1 MMTTKDRRIAALEAG
16 LNKSTHKN
24 KKNKNRRKLMKNKKY
39 SKILVAALS
48 LALLLGAAIGIAA
61 SAENAEN
68 TPEILGKNIQYG
80 ADLKFMVAIDPA
92 SVGGNDK
99 TVTLSVYE
107 GDPANGGKLIG
118 QPATALYTDVTSTNL
133 NVDYAYVATST
144 YGISA
149 LAYNE
154 NYYLVVECDG
164 DKTVTQY
171 SAVEY
176 FLERLY
182 ADDVINKTDEESLVQ
197 KELYESAIAYG
208 SAAQKMAK
216 LENKYDGA
224 NVADYLYVMA
234 KDGKVNGADGV
245 VVLKGDA
252 LNFTYTGTEDPSG
265 VAYWLDPAGNKAT
278 VATASGL
285 YAAKFADYT
294 FGDLSN
300 DTVITAS
307 NLTSWQKVTG
317 WVDGDKDTSKYNN
330 FLLNDNITNHGTYS
344 YSIVDG
350 KLKYTSSGYTRFG
363 FGQASNPGNHTVY
376 EADITITV
384 PEGQKRTIT
393 MTYRYGT
400 ALSSSTAM
408 YEGILSYESTTGK
421 VVTYFQRNNGYKNS
435 STTGDG
441 IANTTRQLQTQV
453 ANAGDTTATFRF
465 KVESFYIAETYDTA
479 LVLSINDEVKWI
491 LDSRGVD
498 RSSPPASDD
507 LVWGY
512 QNTDGVWVSQY
523 AFTEASKTDYSPR
536 KNVFGIVTFAPNNK
550 NDCELLF
557 DNITL
562 TYDDAT
568 APVYNL
574 ERK

>member
-1 MMTTKDRRIAALEAG
+1 
-16 LNKSTHKN
+16 
-24 KKNKNRRKLMKNKKY
+24 MKNKKY

-48 LALLLGAAIGIAA
+48 LALLLGAAIGVAA

-80 ADLKFMVAIDPA
+80 ADLKFMVAINPA

-118 QPATALYTDVTSTNL
+118 QPATALYTDVTNTNL
-133 NVDYAYVATST
+133 DVDYAYVATST

-164 DKTVTQY
+164 AKTVTQY

-182 ADDVINKTDEESLVQ
+182 ADDVINKTDAESLVQ

-208 SAAQKMAK
+208 SAAQKMAAF
-216 LENKYDGA
+216 ENKYDGA

-265 VAYWLDPAGNKAT
+265 VAYWLDPAGNKAN

-294 FGDLSN
+294 FSDLSN

-307 NLTSWQKVTG
+307 SSTSWQKVTS
-317 WVDGDKDTSKYNN
+317 WSDGNKDTSKYKN
-330 FLLNDNITNHGTYS
+330 FLLNNNINNHGTYS

-350 KLKYTSSGYTRFG
+350 KLKYTSSGYTSMAFG
-363 FGQASNPGNHTVY
+363 KTDMNDGNHTVY
-376 EADITITV
+376 ETDMTITV
-384 PEGQKRTIT
+384 PEGTSRTIT
-393 MTYRYGT
+393 MSYRSKNATSGN
-400 ALSSSTAM
+400 AV
-408 YEGILSYESTTGK
+408 YEGYLIYDSVGGNVSTYFKRNNTYTGVSAKETGK
-421 VVTYFQRNNGYKNS
+421 V
-435 STTGDG
+435 TT
-441 IANTTRQLQTQV
+441 NV
-453 ANAGDTTATFRF
+453 ATAGATTATFRF
-465 KVESFYIAETYDTA
+465 KVESFYIAETDDST
-479 LVLSINDEVKWI
+479 LVLSINDKPVWI

-498 RSSPPASDD
+498 RTNAPTSDAQV
-507 LVWGY
+507 LQY
-512 QNTDGVWVSQY
+512 QNTDGAWVSQY
-523 AFTEASKTDYSPR
+523 AFTEEGGATSGNYTPR
-536 KNVFGIVTFAPNNK
+536 NYVFTFVTFQPNSGHS
-550 NDCELLF
+550 CELLF